1 MADKNSVGRTVG
13 IVLGV
18 TAAVGL
24 GLYLILRPKTA
35 SAASS
40 TPIYSPTGSA
50 EQVKLLEAQIAA
62 LQAKQKSE
70 AELLTAQQKAANQ
83 AQLNSLLI
91 QLGGQFVSKGLDY
104 WSSGWGKDDT
114 QSTYLDTSLG
124 ETAPS
129 GVIESSTGSVGRYD
143 YLNPW
148 STNYYG

>member
-50 EQVKLLEAQIAA
+50 EQVKLLEAQIAE
-62 LQAKQKSE
+62 LQEKQKS
-70 AELLTAQQKAANQ
+70 
-83 AQLNSLLI
+83 
-91 QLGGQFVSKGLDY
+91 
-104 WSSGWGKDDT
+104 
-114 QSTYLDTSLG
+114 
-124 ETAPS
+124 
-129 GVIESSTGSVGRYD
+129 
-143 YLNPW
+143 
-148 STNYYG
+148 